1 VSVSRDE
8 LHLLTGAYAVDALP
22 LSEADAFKR
31 HLRRCAACLAEVR
44 GLRETAARLAV
55 ATAIVS
61 PPAMRARVLGAIA
74 STRQEVPPGCHAA
87 EAGARRTR
95 PVPRLVRNRP
105 AVSAALFTLAAA
117 IIALGVFSGISQQQQ
132 QQLQRANARNQAI
145 AAVLAAPDAHLMTA
159 GTSMGGQLTAVVA
172 LREHRVVITGH
183 GMPALTGARVY
194 QLWLM
199 APGRATSAGLLA
211 AGSARPVLASGLQ
224 PGDRI
229 GLTVEPAGGTRQP
242 TTTPIVVMPVR
253 A

>member
-22 LSEADAFKR
+22 LAEADAFKR

-74 STRQEVPPGCHAA
+74 STRQEVPPGRHAA

-105 AVSAALFTLAAA
+105 AVSAALVTLAAA
-117 IIALGVFSGISQQQQ
+117 IIALGVFSGISQ